1 LGIHMSAQAWSP
13 MKKSRY
19 TPGEVFHDGEHG
31 VYDDTLGWAIN
42 KKSKSMARVVYER
55 VHENTDF
62 KGVRRG
68 EGLDYAKW
76 VFSEEPGLAE
86 GIFQGGFELMIDAEM
101 EPKAAIGLHWHQRTE
116 EIYYLLEGSIRMTT
130 VSADGDE
137 HSETLKAGDAHAVLR
152 GQGHYGRVGAD
163 GVRFMA
169 VSFRRE

>member
-1 LGIHMSAQAWSP
+1 MPSQVWSA

-19 TPGEVFHDGEHG
+19 IPGEVFHDGEHG
-31 VYDDTLGWAIN
+31 VYEGQYGWAVN
-42 KKSKSMARVVYER
+42 KQSKHMARVVYER
-55 VHENTDF
+55 VHENKDF

-86 GIFQGGFELMIDAEM
+86 DIFQSGFELMIDAEM
-101 EPKAAIGLHWHQRTE
+101 EPNSAIGLHWHHRTE
-116 EIYYLLEGSIRMTT
+116 EIYYILGGSIRMTT
-130 VSADGDE
+130 VNADGDE